1 MSGTA
6 WPEPSPLALTPELF
20 HPFGDVVASGA
31 GEPVAANAGTALRY
45 DVASFAR
52 DARPGSRLVVS
63 LFETAPQALPALV
76 PVLERHPHSP
86 QMILALDASHA
97 LLAVCA
103 SGADGAPDLATLRAF
118 HCRPGEGVIYAPG
131 VWHAPLIGIGGPGRF
146 LVQSWQDGTAADCEE
161 IAIPP
166 QAVAPPPGEAAR

>member
-1 MSGTA
+1 MSVTA
-6 WPEPSPLALTPELF
+6 EIARLAPQALTPELF
-20 HPFGDVVASGA
+20 RPFGHVVAQGA
-31 GEPVAANAGTALRY
+31 GARVAANAGTAWRH
-45 DVASFAR
+45 DVAAFAG

-63 LFETAPQALPALV
+63 LFETASQPLPALV
-76 PVLERHPHSP
+76 SLLERHPHSP
-86 QMILALDASHA
+86 QMIFALEASHA

-103 SGADGAPDLATLRAF
+103 SRADAAPDLATLRAF

-131 VWHAPLIGIGGPGRF
+131 VWHAPLIGVGGAGRF

-166 QAVAPPPGEAAR
+166 HAVPAPPGEAT